1 MAVALSLLFEGAA
14 ADAVRAVWAA
24 LAEAGESRD
33 MLELQYP
40 PHLTL
45 MVAEDEGFM
54 PILVERFAGLAPLVP
69 DALGLDEVRQFEGTS
84 VTWVSCGDD
93 PGLGRLHA
101 AAAGLL
107 PADAIHPHYRPG
119 VWTPH
124 VTLALKGK
132 AQSLLDRARAEW
144 TKGVPA
150 RISRLEV
157 ARFPPAETLVGIDLC
172 GI

>member
-54 PILVERFAGLAPLVP
+54 PFSSNASP
-69 DALGLDEVRQFEGTS
+69 DLRRWCLMPWG
-84 VTWVSCGDD
+84 
-93 PGLGRLHA
+93 
-101 AAAGLL
+101 
-107 PADAIHPHYRPG
+107 
-119 VWTPH
+119 
-124 VTLALKGK
+124 
-132 AQSLLDRARAEW
+132 W
-144 TKGVPA
+144 TKSGSSRERASPGCPVATIRGWAACMRLPQGCCLPMRSI
-150 RISRLEV
+150 RITGR
-157 ARFPPAETLVGIDLC
+157 AC
-172 GI
+172 GRHM